1 MLKNWI
7 YSQNEGLNK
16 FVLSSRIRFAR
27 NLKGEKFPHKLDEH
41 NAVSIVGKI
50 EESLNGCEET
60 FNRIDLCSKSTLD
73 KNIYLEKHL
82 ISKDLIRSSGKS
94 SFLVNNDETISIMIN
109 EEDHLRMQF
118 FNSGYNLIDTFNE
131 AMKLDD
137 FIESKIDYAF
147 DEKIGYLTTC
157 PTNLGTGM
165 RASIMIHLPALTMTD
180 NIPKVYK
187 ALTQVGM
194 TIRGLYG
201 EGSKSEGAIYQVS
214 NQITLGVSEQD
225 ILNNLYAIVKELTDK
240 EINVRKNLFRDY
252 EFEMKDKIYRSVG
265 ILSRCYSISSK
276 ESLELLSHVR
286 FGIEE
291 GYIKT
296 DIPINKILIESQPA
310 SLQNSIQ
317 KPISKSAQ
325 KSNSKN
331 RDFERAKF
339 LREYFKDIEIIDK

>member
-7 YSQNEGLNK
+7 YSQNDGLNK
-16 FVLSSRIRFAR
+16 FVLSSRIRLAR
-27 NLKGEKFPHKLDEH
+27 NLKGEKFPHKLDEE
-41 NAVSIVGKI
+41 NAADIVQRI
-50 EESLNGCEET
+50 EDSLSDCNEY
-60 FNRIDLCSKSTLD
+60 FNRIDMSGKTTLD

-94 SFLVNNDETISIMIN
+94 SFFVNDDETISIMIN

-118 FNSGYNLIDTFNE
+118 FNSGYNLIDTFDE

-137 FIESKIDYAF
+137 FIESKLDYAF

-240 EINVRKNLFRDY
+240 EVNVRKNLFKDY
-252 EFEMKDKIYRSVG
+252 EYEMKDKIYRSVG
-265 ILSRCYSISSK
+265 VLSKCYSISSK
-276 ESLELLSHVR
+276 ESLELLSYVR

-291 GYIKT
+291 GFIKS
-296 DIPINKILIESQPA
+296 DVPINKILIESQPA
-310 SLQNSIQ
+310 SLQSSIQ
-317 KPISKSAQ
+317 DPIQKST
-325 KSNSKN
+325 SNSKN

-339 LREYFKDIEIIDK
+339 LRGYFKDIEIIDK

>member
-7 YSQNEGLNK
+7 YSQKNGSNK
-16 FVLSSRIRFAR
+16 LVLSSRIRLAR
-27 NLKGEKFPHKLDEH
+27 NLKGEAFPHKLDK
-41 NAVSIVGKI
+41 STSLIISDRI
-50 EESLNGCEET
+50 EEVIKDYNEVFT
-60 FNRIDLCSKSTLD
+60 RIDLSSSSNLD
-73 KNIYLEKHL
+73 KSSYLEKHL
-82 ISKDLIRSSGKS
+82 ISKELVRSSNKS
-94 SFLVNNDETISIMIN
+94 SFFINEKETISVMIN

-180 NIPKVYK
+180 NISKVYK

-201 EGSKSEGAIYQVS
+201 EGSKSEGSIYQVS
-214 NQITLGVSEQD
+214 NQVTLGVSEQD

-240 EINVRKNLFRDY
+240 EINTRKSLFKDY
-252 EFEMKDKIYRSVG
+252 EVEMKDKIFRSIG
-265 ILSRCYSISSK
+265 ILSNCYSISTK
-276 ESLELLSHVR
+276 EALELLSHVR
-286 FGIEE
+286 LGIEE
-291 GYIKT
+291 GMLGG
-296 DIPINKILIESQPA
+296 DININEVLIGSQPA
-310 SLQNSIQ
+310 SLQKNIKDEILNSN
-317 KPISKSAQ
+317 K
-325 KSNSKN
+325 
-331 RDFERAKF
+331 RDFERAKY
-339 LREYFKDIEIIDK
+339 LRGFFKNVKIMGED